1 MSQTNK
7 KVRVGVFET
16 NSSST
21 HSITICSPEQ
31 WEQLKNEDFEGLDE
45 NLVEDYNYCLNC
57 DFETYFESQ
66 TTPGGE
72 KIILFGYHGYD
83 G

>member
-1 MSQTNK
+1 MK
-7 KVRVGVFET
+7 KIRVSVFET

-31 WEQLKNEDFEGLDE
+31 WEKLQNKEFEGLDDS
-45 NLVEDYNYCLNC
+45 LIEDYNYYLKSYK
-57 DFETYFESQ
+57 ETYSYTD
-66 TTPGGE
+66 TTPKGE
-72 KIILFGYHGYD
+72 KIVLFGYYGYD

>member
-1 MSQTNK
+1 MSQTNR

-31 WEQLKNEDFEGLDE
+31 WKQLENKDFEGLDKG
-45 NLVEDYNYCLNC
+45 LVEDYNYYLEAE
-57 DFETYFESQ
+57 FETYSESQ

>member
-7 KVRVGVFET
+7 QVRVGVFET

-31 WEQLKNEDFEGLDE
+31 WEKLESKDFEGLNE
-45 NLVEDYNYCLNC
+45 SLIEDYNYYVNSYN
-57 DFETYFESQ
+57 ETYSYSE
-66 TTPGGE
+66 TTPNGE
-72 KIILFGYHGYD
+72 KIILFGYYGYD